1 MDKEIQ
7 KGKSTREAA
16 KVSAQKTGHNDN
28 SIRSAHQG
36 AEKKKRPKPEPSIIS
51 DVKMSPSFADA
62 YDVFIKDR
70 PITRSQGN

>member
-28 SIRSAHQG
+28 SIRSAHQR
-36 AEKKKRPKPEPSIIS
+36 AEKKKREVSQPVAWGKAVGNLG
-51 DVKMSPSFADA
+51 VKLS
-62 YDVFIKDR
+62 
-70 PITRSQGN
+70 